1 MNKSTKGSNNL
12 FIIILLVI
20 IVIAVF
26 LFPKINKYI
35 TKITSPKVE
44 QITKKDEDVKEF
56 NKDIIED
63 IHFPIMRTSIYS
75 SETYYSL
82 EKFNISSMKNSD
94 ILLNAFLDMHEG
106 NITNLGT
113 AARCGGTNASFDQ
126 KYIELRI
133 KNILGRDLN
142 YKLENFEVPEGN
154 DTKYAGTWTYDS
166 GNKKYIYDGVCN
178 KNTSTTKYYDLKQLK
193 EGKYEENDLV
203 LYYYMG
209 FAKVEGN
216 KYTIYSKPDMKNEI
230 SNGEFVDLDSL
241 QTIFESINNNQKKI
255 YKYTFKNNICT
266 YNEYCL
272 YEGSWD

>member
-1 MNKSTKGSNNL
+1 MT
-12 FIIILLVI
+12 
-20 IVIAVF
+20 
-26 LFPKINKYI
+26 
-35 TKITSPKVE
+35 
-44 QITKKDEDVKEF
+44 
-56 NKDIIED
+56 
-63 IHFPIMRTSIYS
+63 
-75 SETYYSL
+75 
-82 EKFNISSMKNSD
+82 
-94 ILLNAFLDMHEG
+94 
-106 NITNLGT
+106 
-113 AARCGGTNASFDQ
+113 
-126 KYIELRI
+126 
-133 KNILGRDLN
+133 NILGRDLN